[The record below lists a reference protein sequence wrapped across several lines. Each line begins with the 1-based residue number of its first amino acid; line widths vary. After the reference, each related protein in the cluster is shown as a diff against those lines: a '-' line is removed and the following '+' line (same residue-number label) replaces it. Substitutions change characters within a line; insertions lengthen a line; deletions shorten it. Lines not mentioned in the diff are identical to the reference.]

1 MFRLFNNDTD
11 EEIGRITEEQLQF
24 LIDNLEEEDI
34 EDTDYYIDRDTL
46 LFLEE
51 IGCDSDLLG
60 MLKESMGEEKGIE
73 IRYEKG

>member
-1 MFRLFNNDTD
+1 MFRLFNNDAD

-51 IGCDSDLLG
+51 MDCDSDLLE
-60 MLKESMGEEKGIE
+60 MLKKSLGEEKGIE
-73 IRYEKG
+73 IRYEKV